1 MTNPFEV
8 PKLPQTNPFLPSY
21 SGIINRSK
29 SPIPISLPKNMWN
42 IFFYMKGDYLEDMYY
57 RVTYRHNI
65 KKIVDKLSEYYN
77 YKKTYKQTPPNYS
90 PKNFTEDMDII
101 GDIILKQDP
110 RATDVALSEIR
121 MGIIEKAMDPDYMW
135 SKKKNPYVYSSTKK
149 YTLSPP
155 QRSLFN
161 VFRKMM

>member
-1 MTNPFEV
+1 MTNPFED
-8 PKLPQTNPFLPSY
+8 PKLPQTNPFKPDW
-21 SGIINRSK
+21 SGNLNRSK

-42 IFFYMKGDYLEDMYY
+42 IFFYKRGDYLENMYY

-65 KKIVDKLSEYYN
+65 KKIVDNFSEYYN
-77 YKKTYKQTPPNYS
+77 YNKTSKQTPTNYS
-90 PKNFTEDMDII
+90 PKDFTEDMDII

-110 RATDVALSEIR
+110 RVDDVALSDIR

-135 SKKKNPYVYSSTKK
+135 SKKRNPYVYSNTKK
-149 YTLSPP
+149 YPLLPP

-161 VFRKMM
+161 VIRKMM